1 MDADTL
7 RTVELERSGTGT
19 FRATN
24 VRGGVLDIASDAS
37 PTFTPVEL
45 LLAAIG
51 ACTGMDVDAITARR
65 AVPDEFAITVDGH
78 KIRDAG
84 GNRLTDI
91 AVTFR
96 VSFPDG
102 AAGDAARAVLPEAV
116 RRSHDRLCTVSRT
129 VQLGSPVTT
138 TVR

>member
-1 MDADTL
+1 MAPHTL
-7 RTVELERSGTGT
+7 RTVDLERTGTGT

-24 VRGGVLDIASDAS
+24 IRGGTLDIASDSS

-45 LLAAIG
+45 LLVAIG

-65 AVPDEFAITVDGH
+65 AEPDEFAITVDAH

-91 AVTFR
+91 ALTFR
-96 VSFPDG
+96 VAFPDG
-102 AAGDAARAVLPEAV
+102 AGGDAARAVLPEAV

-129 VQLGSPVTT
+129 VQLGSPVST
-138 TVR
+138 TVQ